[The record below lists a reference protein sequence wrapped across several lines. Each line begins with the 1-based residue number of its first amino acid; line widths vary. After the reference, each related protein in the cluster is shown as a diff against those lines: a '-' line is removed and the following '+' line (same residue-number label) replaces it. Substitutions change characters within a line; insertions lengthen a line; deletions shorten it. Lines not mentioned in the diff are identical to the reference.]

1 MSVASTCNTLPVLEV
16 ASSHVVN
23 VINSKHLKLT
33 DNRLCYLNDQI
44 SSFIDFMLFLYFLEV
59 YFD

>member
-23 VINSKHLKLT
+23 VINSKHLKLS

-44 SSFIDFMLFLYFLEV
+44 SSFIDLMLCSSFIF
-59 YFD
+59 